1 LLKRLTPNTCSCC
14 NGAKSEQVF
23 GEGDA
28 MSVACELEYE
38 AIYPRLRVVSGGD
51 RRVPALSRTQLRR
64 LVLGAVALGL
74 LVLLMLPLRAL
85 GGSTI
90 AGSAPTAG
98 QEYIVQSG
106 DTLTSI
112 ATRVGTGNVAAMAH
126 RLAVEAG
133 STTIVPG
140 EHLLIP

>member
-1 LLKRLTPNTCSCC
+1 
-14 NGAKSEQVF
+14 
-23 GEGDA
+23 

-38 AIYPRLRVVSGGD
+38 SIYPGLRVVSGGE
-51 RRVPALSRTQLRR
+51 RRVPALSRTLVRR

-85 GGSTI
+85 GGSTL
-90 AGSAPTAG
+90 AASAPTAG
-98 QEYIVQSG
+98 QEYIVQPG

-112 ATRVGTGNVAAMAH
+112 AAQVGGGNVDAMAH
-126 RLAVEAG
+126 RLAAETG